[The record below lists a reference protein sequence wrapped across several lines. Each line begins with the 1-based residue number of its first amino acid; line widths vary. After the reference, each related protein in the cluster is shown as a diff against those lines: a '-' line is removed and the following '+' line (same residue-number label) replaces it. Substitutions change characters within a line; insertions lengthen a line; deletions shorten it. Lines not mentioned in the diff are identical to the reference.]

1 MVDGFIRRKSMI
13 LITLGTQDK
22 EFTRVLKKV
31 DELID
36 KKVIKEEVI
45 VQAGYTKYKSKNMK
59 IFDYVSKKKL
69 EGYIE
74 NANYIIT
81 HAGVGTIFDA
91 LKRNKKIIAVP
102 RLSKYKEHNNDHQL
116 ELVEEFSKPNFILPV
131 YEMNELESAIKKIKT
146 FKPKK
151 YESNNKNMIK
161 LISNYIDNNERRT
174 MKELFSKYREII
186 MYLIFGVLTTVVSL
200 VVYYLL
206 VYTILNPDNAF
217 QLQTANVISWI
228 ASVTFAYFTN
238 RSFVFESKNENK
250 LKEAGNFVLSR
261 IATLVMDMAI
271 MFVGVTLLRGNDKI
285 LKLVSQAVVIV
296 SNYVFSKLFV
306 FKK

>member
-1 MVDGFIRRKSMI
+1 MI

-22 EFTRVLKKV
+22 EFTRILEKV

-36 KKVIKEEVI
+36 KKIIKEEVI
-45 VQAGYTKYKSKNMK
+45 VQAGYTKYKSKNMN

-69 EGYIE
+69 ESYME
-74 NANYIIT
+74 QADFIIT

-91 LKRNKKIIAVP
+91 LKKNKKIIAIP

-116 ELVEEFSKPNFILPV
+116 EIIEEFSKENFILPV
-131 YEMNELESAIKKIKT
+131 YEMDELEDALKKIKK
-146 FKPKK
+146 FKPNK
-151 YESNNKNMIK
+151 YESNNKNMVK
-161 LISNYIDNNERRT
+161 LISDYIDGNEKRS
-174 MKELFSKYREII
+174 MMENIKNLFSKYREII

-206 VYTILNPDNAF
+206 VYTILNPDNGIE
-217 QLQTANVISWI
+217 LQIANIISWI
-228 ASVTFAYFTN
+228 ASVAFAYFTN
-238 RSFVFESKNENK
+238 RSVVFKSKNKNK
-250 LKEAGNFVLSR
+250 IKEAVSFVGSR
-261 IATLVMDMAI
+261 VITLLMDMLI
-271 MFVGVTLLRGNDKI
+271 MFIGVTIIHGNDKI
-285 LKLVSQAVVIV
+285 IKLISQAVVIV